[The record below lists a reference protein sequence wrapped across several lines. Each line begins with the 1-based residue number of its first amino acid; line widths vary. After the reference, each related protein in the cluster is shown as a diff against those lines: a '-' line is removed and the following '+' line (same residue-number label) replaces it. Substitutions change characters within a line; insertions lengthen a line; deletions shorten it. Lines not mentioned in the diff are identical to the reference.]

1 MVSEFNREKYTNTK
15 NYYHKL
21 KPNFFKDQNLLLEKK
36 NTICSRRESFSLFIF
51 FFDPLKNSTLFW
63 VC

>member
-36 NTICSRRESFSLFIF
+36 IQSVAEENRSLFLF
-51 FFDPLKNSTLFW
+51 FFSTL
-63 VC
+63 